1 MMDDIQW
8 YAPATLVRDSHVYC
22 AGTLSQCIRRWLKL
36 SADEQQQAVLRM
48 GRDGVP
54 PQVMESEAIVALAAE
69 PGFRK
74 S

>member
-1 MMDDIQW
+1 MDDIQW
-8 YAPATLVRDSHVYC
+8 YGPATLARDSHVYC

-36 SADEQQQAVLRM
+36 SSDEQQRTVLRM

-54 PQVMESEAIVALAAE
+54 PQVMEGPEIAALAEE

>member
-1 MMDDIQW
+1 MDDIQW

-36 SADEQQQAVLRM
+36 SDDERDHAVLRM

-54 PQVMESEAIVALAAE
+54 PTVIESAEIVALSE
-69 PGFRK
+69 NPGFRG